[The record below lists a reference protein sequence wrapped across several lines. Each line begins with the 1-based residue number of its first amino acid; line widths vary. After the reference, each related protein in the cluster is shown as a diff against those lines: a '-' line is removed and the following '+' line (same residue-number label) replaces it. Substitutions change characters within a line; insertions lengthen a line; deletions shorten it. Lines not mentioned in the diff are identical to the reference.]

1 MTSNNYYF
9 KSVWT
14 LFCLGIQKTF
24 AKTNEELLYDTEERA
39 KIFQKINNLFS
50 CTSSWSSSSVK
61 LLMLG

>member
-1 MTSNNYYF
+1 MVFLIYI
-9 KSVWT
+9 K
-14 LFCLGIQKTF
+14 LQKTF